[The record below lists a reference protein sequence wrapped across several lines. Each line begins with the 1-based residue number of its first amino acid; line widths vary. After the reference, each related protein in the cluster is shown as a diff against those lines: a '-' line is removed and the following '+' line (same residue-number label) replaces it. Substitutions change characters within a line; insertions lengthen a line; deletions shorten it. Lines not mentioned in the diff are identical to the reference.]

1 MERPPLLASSGGV
14 AQQNGER
21 CGDNGWGSGYMKRI
35 VVQDAQGVAP
45 VGVSGRLRAGGKVL
59 VAAIPAIM
67 LVAVLSIS
75 LNLSYAAL
83 LFGTAPA
90 EVQGSGLLM
99 ILVSTLVLTVVGA
112 FASTLP
118 VTLIAQDGA
127 LVAGLA
133 AATAGAAAGMAA
145 GAPGA
150 GAATFLMALTLNSL
164 LSGVVLLAVGQAAA
178 PGLTPCE
185 LPLSLKPWE
194 AEPAGPR

>member
-1 MERPPLLASSGGV
+1 M
-14 AQQNGER
+14 
-21 CGDNGWGSGYMKRI
+21 
-35 VVQDAQGVAP
+35 
-45 VGVSGRLRAGGKVL
+45 L

-164 LSGVVLLAVGQAAA
+164 LSGVVLLAVG
-178 PGLTPCE
+178 
-185 LPLSLKPWE
+185 
-194 AEPAGPR
+194 